1 MKKIFLLLA
10 LTIVAQMSGQAITAD
25 EVALFQEV
33 YGKSKAELVKQYMN
47 LPDAQDDKF
56 QVVYNSYE
64 AERKV
69 LGQKKIE
76 IINDYAKNYDILSD
90 SKADELVKANFKNNL
105 DVEKLIAKTYDKV
118 KKAIGVINA
127 AKFAQLEEYLQIT
140 IRSEIQDSIPFI
152 DELDKTKKN

>member
-1 MKKIFLLLA
+1 MKKILLLLVISIA
-10 LTIVAQMSGQAITAD
+10 AQVSAQSVTSD
-25 EVALFQEV
+25 EVALIQEI
-33 YGKSKAELVKQYMN
+33 YGKSKQQVVNQYLN
-47 LPDAQDDKF
+47 LPDDQANKF
-56 QVVYNSYE
+56 QVIYDSYE

-90 SKADELVKANFKNNL
+90 SKADELIKANFKNNL
-105 DVEKLIAKTYDKV
+105 DAEKLIAKTYDKA

-127 AKFAQLEEYLQIT
+127 AKFVQLEEYLQTT
-140 IRSEIQDSIPFI
+140 IRGEIQDSIPFI